1 MCVKGYR
8 YADFITNPCNRCKFN
23 VINTNTKKLID
34 ELVKANINEY
44 VQIKDM
50 AEIKGF
56 CPYYV
61 QEQMVRRLLNEH
73 DNLVVLMNYGRV
85 RKFSRY
91 VSNIVIDE
99 AHNIMMPRVVRLPR
113 KVINIILEKNEY
125 KHYDECRVNQRCV
138 KRAHYRDSDG

>member
-1 MCVKGYR
+1 M
-8 YADFITNPCNRCKFN
+8 
-23 VINTNTKKLID
+23 ID